1 MPGFGPYRSY
11 PPLESNTD
19 TCIRQL
25 ARPKPQIKWNQSTF
39 VKRHKSR
46 ANRRRVKKKA
56 RPSGYRKLWQKV
68 PSLKHV
74 WKQSV
79 LVERQLYGSEFHT
92 ESELRLKDFADI
104 VRYISSE
111 LLLRSRPAHHSHP
124 ARHEGPKNTPTC
136 HAQPHPSTV
145 LTLSSTA
152 SWASSA
158 IWWESCMP
166 IRLPALTQPPYN
178 SRRFNYQTHTQ
189 YSETTIAECY
199 FAAISAVWKYI
210 VKCYILISVQH
221 NLFHTCAVDHITF
234 RCRSWRQTGQR
245 AKSSE

>member
-11 PPLESNTD
+11 PPLKSNTD

-56 RPSGYRKLWQKV
+56 RPSGYRMLWQKV

-210 VKCYILISVQH
+210 VKCYILIS
-221 NLFHTCAVDHITF
+221 LYTA
-234 RCRSWRQTGQR
+234 
-245 AKSSE
+245 